1 MQDAMKMLV
10 PLALS
15 ALAALGPVSAPAE
28 PAQRRDQQEAF
39 DQLRQGRIM
48 PLREIEARVLPRM
61 NGAQYLG
68 VELDPQTSIYT
79 LKFVRKGTVIW
90 VYVDARSGKVVGQ
103 DGN

>member
-1 MQDAMKMLV
+1 MKMLV

-15 ALAALGPVSAPAE
+15 ALTAFAPVSALAE
-28 PAQRRDQQEAF
+28 PEQRRDQQEAF
-39 DQLRQGRIM
+39 EQLRRGRIM

-61 NGAQYLG
+61 NGSQYLG
-68 VELDPQTSIYT
+68 VELDSATSIYT

-90 VYVDARSGKVVGQ
+90 VYVDARSGKVIGQ

>member
-1 MQDAMKMLV
+1 MKMLV

-15 ALAALGPVSAPAE
+15 ALAAIGPVSAPAE
-28 PAQRRDQQEAF
+28 PVQHRDQQEAF
-39 DQLRQGRIM
+39 NQLRQGRIM

-61 NGAQYLG
+61 TGSQYLG
-68 VELDPQTSIYT
+68 VELDSSTNIYT

-90 VYVDARSGKVVGQ
+90 VYVDGRSGKVIGQ

>member
-1 MQDAMKMLV
+1 MKMLV

-15 ALAALGPVSAPAE
+15 ALTALAPVSALAE
-28 PAQRRDQQEAF
+28 PEQRRDQQEAF
-39 DQLRQGRIM
+39 EQLRRGRIM

-61 NGAQYLG
+61 NGSQYLG
-68 VELDPQTSIYT
+68 VELDSATSIYT

-90 VYVDARSGKVVGQ
+90 VYVDARSGKVIGQ

>member
-1 MQDAMKMLV
+1 MKMLV

-15 ALAALGPVSAPAE
+15 ALAALGPASAPAE
-28 PAQRRDQQEAF
+28 PVQQRRDQQEAF
-39 DQLRQGRIM
+39 DQLRKGRIM

-61 NGAQYLG
+61 TGSQYLG
-68 VELDPQTSIYT
+68 VELDSSTSIYT

-90 VYVDARSGKVVGQ
+90 VYVDGRSGKVIGQ

>member
-1 MQDAMKMLV
+1 MKMLV

-15 ALAALGPVSAPAE
+15 AFAALGPVSAPAE
-28 PAQRRDQQEAF
+28 PVQRRDQQEAF

>member
-1 MQDAMKMLV
+1 MKMLV

-15 ALAALGPVSAPAE
+15 AFAALGPVSAPAE
-28 PAQRRDQQEAF
+28 PIQRRDQEEAF

-48 PLREIEARVLPRM
+48 PLREIESRVLPRM
-61 NGAQYLG
+61 SGAQYLG
-68 VELDPQTSIYT
+68 VELDSATSVYT

-90 VYVDARSGKVVGQ
+90 VYVDARSGKVIGQ

>member
-1 MQDAMKMLV
+1 MKMLV

-15 ALAALGPVSAPAE
+15 AFAALGPVSAPAE
-28 PAQRRDQQEAF
+28 PVQRRDQQEAF
-39 DQLRQGRIM
+39 DQLRKGRIM

-61 NGAQYLG
+61 AGSQYLG
-68 VELDPQTSIYT
+68 VELDPATSIYT

>member
-1 MQDAMKMLV
+1 MKMLV

-28 PAQRRDQQEAF
+28 PGQRRDQQEAF

>member
-1 MQDAMKMLV
+1 MKMLV

>member
-1 MQDAMKMLV
+1 MKMLV

-15 ALAALGPVSAPAE
+15 ALVALGPASAPAE
-28 PAQRRDQQEAF
+28 PVQRRDQQEAF

-61 NGAQYLG
+61 TGSQYLG
-68 VELDPQTSIYT
+68 VELDSSTSIYT

-90 VYVDARSGKVVGQ
+90 VYVDGRSGKVIGQ

>member
-1 MQDAMKMLV
+1 MKMLV

-15 ALAALGPVSAPAE
+15 ALAALGPASAPAE
-28 PAQRRDQQEAF
+28 PVQRRDQQEAF
-39 DQLRQGRIM
+39 DQLRKGRIM

-61 NGAQYLG
+61 AGSQYLG
-68 VELDPQTSIYT
+68 VELDSSTSIYT

-90 VYVDARSGKVVGQ
+90 VYVDGRSGKVIGQ

>member
-1 MQDAMKMLV
+1 MKMLV

-28 PAQRRDQQEAF
+28 PGQRRDQQEAF

-90 VYVDARSGKVVGQ
+90 VYVDARSGKVIGQ

>member
-1 MQDAMKMLV
+1 MKMLV

-28 PAQRRDQQEAF
+28 PTQRRDQQEAF